1 MSTDARP
8 TATGPTRR
16 RVRARWR
23 WTAAWVL
30 ACSVVTAVGPAQ
42 AGSTSSPPPG
52 EPSYALRSWRR
63 HDGLRGSQVWAVAQ
77 GADGY
82 LWLGTNEGL
91 ARFDGVRF
99 VSGQALGEGR
109 LPSNSVR
116 ALRVARDG
124 ALWIGFGGPGGVS
137 RLNGGELRNFSAT
150 DGLPEAL
157 ITSLFEDH
165 DRTMWAGSLDGLYRL
180 RGDRW
185 ERVTFAGATQAQLVD
200 AVFEDATGAL
210 WLGTPAGV
218 FRRQRDRESFDL
230 VTSLRIESFAEDA
243 EHRLWGTGSD
253 AALAL
258 LTSGPPRVIASGSAV
273 AGRRLLQTPDGHLW
287 VATLGGGLL
296 RLTVGSGEEV
306 DDVQVRTFR
315 GPGVLSSDVVRA
327 LHWDREGNLWAGTQN
342 GLDRVSTGVI
352 QGLPIAGD
360 SMSRLVRAVAADR
373 DGSIWVGTGSGLYHF
388 AGERREYYGEESGLP
403 GLSVSALHGDRDG
416 AMWVVTERGIGR
428 MRQGRF
434 IPVPGSQA
442 VLSRPIAVTSD
453 TSGRIWL
460 ADLDRGVW
468 RWDGKALVGIDFG
481 RGPRA
486 RSAFAIL
493 ADRQDRVWT
502 GFVDGTV
509 GVVTPN
515 GSHLYSAADGL
526 SGGMITSLYEDRD
539 GTIWIGA
546 SSGLMRFRGG
556 RFEGV
561 SWTHGLPGNIVGA
574 IAGDETGTLWL
585 GVSAG
590 IVRVEPSA
598 FEATLSG
605 RSPTLEHVLYDA
617 SDGLRGDPIGLGHP
631 TVTRDGSG
639 TLWFVTS
646 DGLALLSPERSVKNR
661 AAPPVLIEA
670 VMVDRRPMSLDG
682 RSTLPP
688 LTASVQID
696 YAAPTFTAPEN
707 VRFQYFMEGFDRDW
721 IDAGSR
727 RQAFYTNLQPGHYRF
742 RVRASNDGVWSER
755 EAVWAFELAP
765 AFYETRWFAAALV
778 LLTGTGL
785 AGAWR
790 ARVHRVRGRFSAIL
804 VERTRVAREI
814 HDTLLQS
821 LLGVMLQLDQA
832 ASDIDDAPQSAK
844 DRLGRLRQQ
853 VEFHIREARHS
864 IRDLRSPVL
873 QTRDLPSALGDAGAH
888 LTAGTPISFEIDV
901 SGTPFRCAQRV
912 EEHLL
917 RIGQEAIS
925 NAVRHG
931 QASTIRVS
939 LAFAP
944 GRVTLRVSD
953 DGVGFDA
960 GHSPDVAESHWG
972 LSSMRE
978 RAEQVGGACQIDSRP
993 GHGTT
998 VEVTVPVQAQA

>member
-1 MSTDARP
+1 M
-8 TATGPTRR
+8 
-16 RVRARWR
+16 
-23 WTAAWVL
+23 L

-42 AGSTSSPPPG
+42 AGSSSSPPPG

-77 GADGY
+77 GGDGY

-99 VSGQALGEGR
+99 VSGQALGDGQ
-109 LPSNSVR
+109 LPPNSVR
-116 ALRVARDG
+116 ALRASRDG

-137 RLNGGELRNFSAT
+137 RLHGRALRNFSAA

-157 ITSLFEDH
+157 ITSLCEDQAH
-165 DRTMWAGSLDGLYRL
+165 TMWAGSLDGLYRL

-185 ERVTFAGATQAQLVD
+185 ERVTFAGTTQAQIVD
-200 AVFEDATGAL
+200 EVFEDTEGDL

-218 FRRQRDRESFDL
+218 FRRRQGRESFDL
-230 VTSLRIESFAEDA
+230 VSQLRIESFAEDA
-243 EHRLWGTGSD
+243 QHRVWGTGSD

-258 LTSGPPRVIASGSAV
+258 LSTSPPRVIASGSDG
-273 AGRRLLQTPDGHLW
+273 AGKRVLYAPDGHLW

-296 RLTVGSGEEV
+296 QMTVASDEEV

-327 LHWDREGNLWAGTQN
+327 LHWDREGNLWVGTQN

-360 SMSRLVRAVAADR
+360 SMSRLVRAVATDR
-373 DGSIWVGTGSGLYHF
+373 DGSIWVGTGRGLYHF
-388 AGERREYYGEESGLP
+388 AGHRREYYGEQSGLP
-403 GLSVSALHGDRDG
+403 GLSVSALHGDRHG

-428 MRQGRF
+428 MHQGRF

-442 VLSRPIAVTSD
+442 VLSRPVAITSD
-453 TSGRIWL
+453 GSGQIWL

-468 RWDGKALVGIDFG
+468 RWDGKALVDVDFG
-481 RGPRA
+481 RRPRA
-486 RSAFAIL
+486 RPAFAIL

-502 GFVDGTV
+502 GFIDGTV
-509 GVVTPN
+509 GVVTPD
-515 GSHLYSAADGL
+515 GTHLYTAADGL

-546 SSGLMRFRGG
+546 SSGLMRFRDG

-590 IVRVEPSA
+590 IVRVDPSA
-598 FEATLSG
+598 FDATISG
-605 RSPTLEHVLYDA
+605 RTRTLEHVLYDA

-631 TVTRDGSG
+631 TVARDGRG

-646 DGLALLSPERSVKNR
+646 DGLALLSPDRSEKNR

-670 VMVDRRPMSLDG
+670 VMIDRQQVPVDGQSR
-682 RSTLPP
+682 LPP
-688 LTASVQID
+688 LTANVQID
-696 YAAPTFTAPEN
+696 YAAPTFTAPEK

-727 RQAFYTNLQPGHYRF
+727 RQAFYTNLQPGSYRF
-742 RVRASNDGVWSER
+742 RVRASNEGVWSER

-778 LLTGTGL
+778 LLTGTAL

-790 ARVHRVRGRFSAIL
+790 ARVHRVRSRFSAIL

-832 ASDIDDAPQSAK
+832 ASDVDDAPDSAK

-873 QTRDLPSALGDAGAH
+873 QTRDLSAALGDAGAH
-888 LTAGTPISFEIDV
+888 LTAGTAISFEIDV
-901 SGTPFRCAQRV
+901 AGTPFRCAQRV

-917 RIGQEAIS
+917 RIGQEAMS

-931 QASTIRVS
+931 HPSRIHVT
-939 LAFAP
+939 LAFEP
-944 GRVTLRVSD
+944 TTLTLRVSD
-953 DGVGFDA
+953 DGIGFEA
-960 GHSPDVAESHWG
+960 GSAPDLQESHWG
-972 LSSMRE
+972 LTSMRE
-978 RAEQVGGACQIDSRP
+978 RAEQAGGTCRIDSKP

-998 VEVTVPVQAQA
+998 VEVTVPVRPL